1 MRIEICG
8 GIGAGKTTL
17 ATLLGKNGF
26 TSHFE
31 NFKAN
36 PFWEPFY
43 SNPDK
48 FNFETEITFLLQHY
62 HDIKVASENHSNF
75 VCDFSFYQDLAYAKM
90 GLNDIRLKIFEEVM
104 NEGINELGRPDLLVC
119 LRCDVETLQKRIQNR
134 GRQEE
139 NMIGVEFLT
148 TLNNDI
154 YLEAEKLGYSNKV
167 IYIDSEKNNFVS
179 DSNVQLNL
187 LKLIKDTI
195 K

>member
-17 ATLLGKNGF
+17 ATLLGNNGYNLVL
-26 TSHFE
+26 E

-43 SNPDK
+43 SNPNK

-62 HDIKVASENHSNF
+62 HEIKVAAEKAEIF

-90 GLNDIRLKIFEEVM
+90 GLQGNRLTIFENVFYECIEEM
-104 NEGINELGRPDLLVC
+104 EQPTLLIC
-119 LRCDVETLQKRIQNR
+119 LKCDATTLLNRIQNR
-134 GRQEE
+134 GRKEE
-139 NMIGVEFLT
+139 DLINIEFLS

-154 YLEAEKLGYSNKV
+154 YIEAEKLGHKNQV
-167 IYIDSEKNNFVS
+167 LYIDSNKYNFASNNDHKTQV
-179 DSNVQLNL
+179 VNL
-187 LKLIKDTI
+187 INSAFD
-195 K
+195 